1 MKAHKNKSFFL
12 INALIIFGFISFQI
26 LNIENPHISLGKYNA
41 SFFYTGGSPAGKTG
55 APGEGNCTQCH
66 AGMVNSGLSTS
77 TLTSSGNNEYVPGN
91 TYNLTLDIQNGSA
104 KNGFQI
110 VVLDSIS
117 NSNAGNFIVTDA
129 NNTKLISGN
138 NRFYITHK
146 ATGTSLTNWSFDW
159 TAPPTNVGPITFY
172 YAYNVTNNAY
182 NSSGDQI
189 YLSDFTIYPNSCGS
203 FANTTQVT
211 NTSCYGYNDGIISIS
226 SSGGNTPYT
235 YSWSNGLN
243 GSYQNSLS
251 AGTYNVIATDANG
264 CSESLSLVVNEPP
277 PLLNTNTVNNV
288 TCNGGI
294 DGAIYPNVTGGTPPY
309 TYIWSNGVPF
319 VDNVGIPA
327 SIYFLNVYDA
337 NGCMDSSDIQVT
349 EPPLISSTETITN
362 CGPYTWIDGQTY
374 FSTTSLPSYTLN
386 ASNGC
391 DSVVYLDL
399 TVNNI
404 DLSVTDN
411 SPTLSANQVNAT
423 YQWLDC
429 DNSFTAVVGQTN
441 PDFTATVNGNYSVE
455 ISYNNCIDTT
465 ACYLVSN
472 VALCQQCN
480 DDIQI
485 YPNPVHDELNIT
497 QLNPNE
503 KVEIFIYDLYGRMV
517 LNPKT
522 TQRLN
527 LSYLK
532 PGRYVVKLS
541 SSRFSKSFSISKI

>member
-1 MKAHKNKSFFL
+1 ML
-12 INALIIFGFISFQI
+12 MGVQ
-26 LNIENPHISLGKYNA
+26 
-41 SFFYTGGSPAGKTG
+41 SP
-55 APGEGNCTQCH
+55 
-66 AGMVNSGLSTS
+66 
-77 TLTSSGNNEYVPGN
+77 
-91 TYNLTLDIQNGSA
+91 
-104 KNGFQI
+104 F
-110 VVLDSIS
+110 
-117 NSNAGNFIVTDA
+117 
-129 NNTKLISGN
+129 
-138 NRFYITHK
+138 
-146 ATGTSLTNWSFDW
+146 
-159 TAPPTNVGPITFY
+159 
-172 YAYNVTNNAY
+172 
-182 NSSGDQI
+182 
-189 YLSDFTIYPNSCGS
+189 
-203 FANTTQVT
+203 
-211 NTSCYGYNDGIISIS
+211 
-226 SSGGNTPYT
+226 
-235 YSWSNGLN
+235 
-243 GSYQNSLS
+243 
-251 AGTYNVIATDANG
+251 
-264 CSESLSLVVNEPP
+264 SLVVNEPP

-349 EPPLISSTETITN
+349 EPPLISSTETISN

-472 VALCQQCN
+472 VALYQQCN

-497 QLNPNE
+497 QLNPYE

-527 LSYLK
+527 LSYFK

-541 SSRFSKSFSISKI
+541 SSIFSKSFSISKI

>member
-1 MKAHKNKSFFL
+1 MNAHKNKSFFWV
-12 INALIIFGFISFQI
+12 NVLIIFGFLTFQI
-26 LNIENPHISLGKYNA
+26 LYNENPHLTLGKFKA

-66 AGMVNSGLSTS
+66 AGMVNSGLTTS

-91 TYNLTLDIQNGSA
+91 TYNLTLDIQNGST

-117 NSNAGNFIVTDA
+117 NSNAGNLTITDA

-138 NRFYITHK
+138 NRSYISHK
-146 ATGTSLTNWSFDW
+146 APGTSLTNWSFDW
-159 TAPPTNVGPITFY
+159 TAPSSNVGPITFY
-172 YAYNVTNNAY
+172 YAYNVTNNAS

-189 YLSDFTIYPNSCGS
+189 YLSNFTIYPNTCGS
-203 FANTTQVT
+203 FSNTTQIT
-211 NTSCYGYNDGIISIS
+211 NASCFGYNDGVISIS
-226 SSGGNTPYT
+226 TTGGNIPYT

-243 GSYQNSLS
+243 GSYQNSLT
-251 AGTYNVIATDANG
+251 AGTYNVIAADANG

-277 PLLNTNTVNNV
+277 ALLNTNTVSNV
-288 TCNGGI
+288 TCNGGM
-294 DGAIYPNVTGGTPPY
+294 DGAIYPNVSGGTPPY

-319 VDNVGIPA
+319 VDNIGIPA
-327 SIYFLNVYDA
+327 FTYFLNVYDA
-337 NGCMDSSDIQVT
+337 NGCMDSSAIQVT
-349 EPPLISSTETITN
+349 EPPLISSTEIITN

-374 FSTTSLPSYTLN
+374 FSTTSLPSYILN

-429 DNSFTAVVGQTN
+429 DNSFAAVVGQTN
-441 PDFTATVNGNYSVE
+441 PYFTASVNGNYAVE
-455 ISYNNCIDTT
+455 ISYNNCVDTT
-465 ACYLVSN
+465 ACYPVNN
-472 VALCQQCN
+472 VALCQVCE
-480 DDIQI
+480 DEIQV
-485 YPNPVHDELNIT
+485 YPNPVWDQINISQINLNHNI
-497 QLNPNE
+497 
-503 KVEIFIYDLYGRMV
+503 EILIYDMYGRLVMK
-517 LNPKT
+517 PKT
-522 TQRLN
+522 TQRFSLHD
-527 LSYLK
+527 LK
-532 PGRYVVKLS
+532 PGKYIVKVN

>member
-1 MKAHKNKSFFL
+1 MFICAICSLLL
-12 INALIIFGFISFQI
+12 IK
-26 LNIENPHISLGKYNA
+26 ENPHISLGKYNA

-66 AGMVNSGLSTS
+66 AGMVNSGLATS
-77 TLTSSGNNEYVPGN
+77 TLTSSGNNEYIPGN
-91 TYNLTLDIQNGSA
+91 TYNFTLDIQNGSA

-117 NSNAGNFIVTDA
+117 NSNAGNLTVTDA

-138 NRFYITHK
+138 NRSYITHK
-146 ATGTSLTNWSFDW
+146 APGTSLTNWSFDW
-159 TAPPTNVGPITFY
+159 TAPATNVGPITFY
-172 YAYNVTNNAY
+172 YAYNVTNNAS

-189 YLSDFTIYPNSCGS
+189 YLSNFTIYPNSCGS
-203 FANTTQVT
+203 FSNTTQIT
-211 NTSCYGYNDGIISIS
+211 NASCYGYNDGTISIS
-226 SSGGNTPYT
+226 TTGGNTPYT
-235 YSWSNGLN
+235 YTWSNGLN
-243 GSYQNSLS
+243 GSFQNTLT
-251 AGTYNVIATDANG
+251 AGTYNIIAADVNG
-264 CSESLSLVVNEPP
+264 CSESLSLVVNEPQ
-277 PLLNTNTVNNV
+277 PLLNTNTVNHV

-327 SIYFLNVYDA
+327 FTYFLNVYDA
-337 NGCMDSSDIQVT
+337 NGCMDSSAIQIT
-349 EPPLISSTETITN
+349 EPPAISSTETITN
-362 CGPYTWIDGQTY
+362 CGPFTWIDGQTY

-429 DNSFTAVVGQTN
+429 DNSFAAVVGQTN
-441 PDFTATVNGNYSVE
+441 ADFTASVNGNYAAE
-455 ISYNNCIDTT
+455 ISYNNCVDTT

-472 VALCQQCN
+472 VALCQDC
-480 DDIQI
+480 DDEIQI
-485 YPNPVHDELNIT
+485 YPNPVGNELNIT
-497 QLNPNE
+497 QLNRNE
-503 KVEIFIYDLYGRMV
+503 KAEILIYDLYGRVV

-527 LSYLK
+527 LSNLK
-532 PGRYVVKLS
+532 AGKYVLKINS
-541 SSRFSKSFSISKI
+541 SKFSKSFPISKI

>member
-12 INALIIFGFISFQI
+12 VNAIIIFGFLLFQI

-66 AGMVNSGLSTS
+66 AGMVNSGLATS
-77 TLTSSGNNEYVPGN
+77 TLTSSGNNEYLPGN
-91 TYNLTLDIQNGSA
+91 TYNITLDIQNGSA

-117 NSNAGNFIVTDA
+117 NSNAGNLIVTDA

-138 NRFYITHK
+138 NRSYITHK
-146 ATGTSLTNWSFDW
+146 APGTSLTNWSFDW
-159 TAPPTNVGPITFY
+159 TAPTTNVGPITFY
-172 YAYNVTNNAY
+172 YAYNVTNNAS

-189 YLSDFTIYPNSCGS
+189 YLSNFTIYPNSCGS

-211 NTSCYGYNDGIISIS
+211 NATCFGYNDGIISIS
-226 SSGGNTPYT
+226 TTGGNPPYT

-243 GSYQNSLS
+243 GSFQNSLS
-251 AGTYNVIATDANG
+251 AGTYNIIAADANG
-264 CSESLSLVVNEPP
+264 CSESLSSVVNEPP
-277 PLLNTNTVNNV
+277 LLLNTNTVNNV
-288 TCNGGI
+288 TCNGGV
-294 DGAIYPNVTGGTPPY
+294 DGAIYTNVTGGTPPY

-327 SIYFLNVYDA
+327 FTYFLNVYDA
-337 NGCMDSSDIQVT
+337 NGCMDSSAIQVT
-349 EPPLISSTETITN
+349 EPALITSTDIITN
-362 CGPYTWIDGQTY
+362 CGPFTWIDGQTY

-399 TVNNI
+399 TINNI

-429 DNSFTAVVGQTN
+429 NNSFMAVVGQTN
-441 PDFTATVNGNYSVE
+441 SDFTATVNGNYAVE

-465 ACYLVSN
+465 ACYLVNN
-472 VALCQQCN
+472 VSLCQQCN

-517 LNPKT
+517 LNPQT

-527 LSYLK
+527 LSDLK
-532 PGRYVVKLS
+532 AGKYIVKLKS
-541 SSRFSKSFSISKI
+541 SSFNKAFTISKI

>member
-1 MKAHKNKSFFL
+1 
-12 INALIIFGFISFQI
+12 
-26 LNIENPHISLGKYNA
+26 
-41 SFFYTGGSPAGKTG
+41 
-55 APGEGNCTQCH
+55 
-66 AGMVNSGLSTS
+66 MVNSGLSTS

-117 NSNAGNFIVTDA
+117 NSNAGNLIVTDA

-146 ATGTSLTNWSFDW
+146 ATGTSLTNWLFDW

-189 YLSDFTIYPNSCGS
+189 YLSDFTIYPNSCGC

-235 YSWSNGLN
+235 YFWSNGLN
-243 GSYQNSLS
+243 GSYQNSLK
-251 AGTYNVIATDANG
+251 AGIYNIIATDANG
-264 CSESLSLVVNEPP
+264 YSESLSLVVNEPP
-277 PLLNTNTVNNV
+277 LLLNTNTVNNV

-294 DGAIYPNVTGGTPPY
+294 DGAIYPNATGGTPPY
-309 TYIWSNGVPF
+309 HYIWSNGVPF

-337 NGCMDSSDIQVT
+337 NGFMDSSDIQVT
-349 EPPLISSTETITN
+349 EPALISSTETITN

-441 PDFTATVNGNYSVE
+441 PDFTAAVNGNYAAE

-480 DDIQI
+480 DEIQVF
-485 YPNPVHDELNIT
+485 PNPVNDILNFTNLIHSKEIEIRIIDASERLILKT
-497 QLNPNE
+497 NTNPVSLGSIKKGTYYTIVN
-503 KVEIFIYDLYGRMV
+503 
-517 LNPKT
+517 
-522 TQRLN
+522 
-527 LSYLK
+527 
-532 PGRYVVKLS
+532 
-541 SSRFSKSFSISKI
+541 SKQP